1 MFKLQRSIWFMAAA
15 LSWSLP
21 AFAQSAPAAAPADGD
36 DLEVPVTPST
46 VPGAAVSKPSP
57 GAAQPSPP
65 APSKTV
71 PPAPASAPAGAAAE
85 AETAELRRELEE
97 LRARV
102 NADER
107 VKKAEPDQAVIGS
120 AKSSTIAASDVN
132 PNIRSA
138 YSRPVLYGF
147 HLGGYLQAQ
156 YFASQLSE
164 DQLSQ
169 DGSPLNQNQ
178 FSLRRARIQFD
189 EGWEYASATFELDAN
204 TIHGVNVGIRRAEA
218 SLLYRGQNTDKMP
231 PLVMLTAGVTD
242 TPFGFELVE
251 LTRAR
256 PFMERTL
263 GSLSLFPTEADIGA
277 KVSGAVSFLRYAF
290 SIMNGQPVNNLAGTF
305 SSDPNAAK
313 DYTGRVGIDV
323 KPVPALSLS
332 GGTSFLHGT
341 GFHPGQSATK
351 PSITWFDSNEDQ
363 ILTPNEL
370 QGTAGTAATPSQNF
384 HRWLYGLDLQLELNT
399 SFGSTRLYGEAF
411 VGANMDRGLLIA
423 DPVLSG
429 QDMRE
434 SGWYLA
440 FVQDVTRFG
449 LVGFRASVYDPNS
462 DFLDTR
468 AGRQIPTSYAVRTY
482 SPLVA
487 VHTGNRAQL
496 SFQYDFILD
505 NLARNA
511 LGVPTDAKNNQWTL
525 RLQVAL

>member
-1 MFKLQRSIWFMAAA
+1 VFKFQRSIWFTAAA
-15 LSWSLP
+15 LFWSLP
-21 AFAQSAPAAAPADGD
+21 VVAQSGPPAAPADGD
-36 DLEVPVTPST
+36 DLEVPVNPGT
-46 VPGAAVSKPSP
+46 VPGAAVVKPPS
-57 GAAQPSPP
+57 GA
-65 APSKTV
+65 APSKPQPSAAT
-71 PPAPASAPAGAAAE
+71 PPTASASPAVPSAAQAD
-85 AETAELRRELEE
+85 TAELRRELDE
-97 LRARV
+97 LRAQV

-107 VKKAEPDQAVIGS
+107 VKKAEPDQAVVGS
-120 AKSSTIAASDVN
+120 AKSSTIVASESN

-138 YSRPVLYGF
+138 YSRPVLRGF

-164 DQLSQ
+164 DQLQ
-169 DGSPLNQNQ
+169 QGGAPLNQDQ

-189 EGWEYASATFELDAN
+189 EGWEYASASFELDAN
-204 TIHGVNVGIRRAEA
+204 TIHGINVGIRRAEA
-218 SLLYRGQNTDKMP
+218 SLLYRGDNGEKLP

-251 LTRAR
+251 LARAR

-263 GSLSLFPTEADIGA
+263 GSSALFPTEADIGA

-290 SIMNGQPVNNLAGTF
+290 SVMNGQPVNNLAGTYPA
-305 SSDPNAAK
+305 DPNAAK
-313 DYTGRVGIDV
+313 DYTGRVGV
-323 KPVPALSLS
+323 ELSPVPALSLS

-341 GFHPGQSATK
+341 GFHGGQSATK
-351 PSITWFDSNEDQ
+351 PSISWFDSNEDQ

-370 QGTAGTAATPSQNF
+370 QGSAGTAASPSQNY

-399 SFGSTRLYGEAF
+399 RFGNTRLYGEAF
-411 VGANMDRGLLIA
+411 VGANMDRGLVIA
-423 DPVLSG
+423 DPVQSG
-429 QDMRE
+429 QDIRE

-440 FVQDVTRFG
+440 FVQDVTRYA

-462 DFLDTR
+462 DFLDNR
-468 AGRQIPTSYAVRTY
+468 VGRQIPTSYVVRTY
-482 SPLVA
+482 SPLIA
-487 VHTGNRAQL
+487 GHMGNRATL
-496 SFQYDFILD
+496 SFQYDFIRD